1 MNTISEGILGDMVR
15 RDLTGKVKKEDDIN
29 NLDMNEFKDYL
40 NKLYMRTDYVND
52 GVFFNTTTFEI
63 VVGLK
68 TSLSQENMPYMH
80 LKFSSS
86 GLLHKIMLVPV
97 TPSKPFVDIL
107 DKNGFNVCLISNAV
121 YNITSK
127 ENKVSNDMV
136 IKIMDLFIS
145 NVDDLCIKRN

>member
-1 MNTISEGILGDMVR
+1 MISEGILGDMVR

-52 GVFFNTTTFEI
+52 GVFFNTTIFEI

-68 TSLSQENMPYMH
+68 TSSSLGNMSYMH

-121 YNITSK
+121 YSITSK

>member
-1 MNTISEGILGDMVR
+1 MISEGILGDMVR

-52 GVFFNTTTFEI
+52 GVFFNTTIFEI

-68 TSLSQENMPYMH
+68 TSSSSLGNMSYMH

-121 YNITSK
+121 YSITSK